1 MRPNEL
7 TGSNRVFYR
16 RAVLGRVF
24 SIKFRFFRFQ
34 SRESR
39 TGDGL
44 KPFISDFVFP
54 KGPLTRHAAAASTTR
69 RSAQACE

>member
-1 MRPNEL
+1 MNSLDQTEY
-7 TGSNRVFYR
+7 SNKT
-16 RAVLGRVF
+16 RAVLGMIIQKIPDF
-24 SIKFRFFRFQ
+24 
-34 SRESR
+34 ESR

>member
-16 RAVLGRVF
+16 RARYWVF
-24 SIKFRFFRFQ
+24 SKIQIFQ
-34 SRESR
+34 SR